1 MGNNIISL
9 LNPRILDLPE
19 YDQKHIT
26 ICWQKDGLIERL
38 MSNESS
44 YEPLPCVQK
53 ALQKYIAKANWYP
66 EDVNYALSLR
76 QKLANYVGLNAENIT
91 LGNGSTEL
99 LDLLFQTFLKNPGQD
114 EIILPAPDYAAYPIR
129 AKFFGYNVQKVICGE
144 NVDHFADYLLERVTP
159 DTALILFS
167 RPNNPMGKVVSRE
180 DVIKILKT
188 GIMTVVDEAYV
199 ELADEGTSV
208 VALVPQY
215 NNLIVLRT
223 YSKGFGLAGI
233 RLGYLASNPEV
244 VKYVNRV
251 RHIFNVNL
259 LALAA
264 GEAIVDNLDEA
275 RININAIRETRD
287 WMVNALNQISGL
299 IAIPSQA
306 NFIMVDVST
315 SQIEASVYVNHLFE
329 NGFSVRNFSK
339 TYGLEPNRY
348 FRITVGKREAMEK
361 LVECLRIYEVNQR
374 TYSK

>member
-1 MGNNIISL
+1 
-9 LNPRILDLPE
+9 
-19 YDQKHIT
+19 
-26 ICWQKDGLIERL
+26 
-38 MSNESS
+38 
-44 YEPLPCVQK
+44 
-53 ALQKYIAKANWYP
+53 LQKYIAKANWYP